1 MRILGK
7 SNMKKTVSMLAI
19 ALINGTMIMAIAS
32 HPAKAISI
40 TQKGVWSKVVGSD
53 PPQTPPSKRGGFRKP
68 PFLRGVWGDPA
79 TGKALELSTG
89 FDHTPQKGEE
99 KPSLLK
105 QELPAAE
112 SEEVKLTIEDVV
124 FLAVENN
131 RDIKNAYLDRIVQ
144 RGDLEI
150 AEDKFVPNLRPQ
162 FSIDGRRN
170 AVGASNT
177 DTRNAEISAEVSS
190 PIPTGGELRVQ
201 WRGSGQN
208 RETNALGAGDENSL
222 TQNLQLSFDQ
232 PLFRGFGIDVNRASI
247 EIARLNE
254 ANNILSLK
262 STIINTITNAIQRY
276 RALLRAQEQLKIGQ
290 LALESAKRQLE
301 ITKAFVEAGRRAP
314 VDIVEAE
321 ANVANREV
329 DLLANENGLKAARSN
344 LIEILDIDRN
354 QKLVAGETPDLE
366 SPTSLEPSQLL
377 QVALVNNP
385 DYLRSQLRNSTA
397 KFDLLLAEDRARSDL
412 NLNIGYS
419 LNSGNNIDNTT
430 DLRAGLTFSRDFGRQ
445 RQEEKQDVN
454 RRRINLQKT
463 QIDLQEARE
472 SLEIEVKDRIRDIEV
487 DLRRVELARKARE
500 LSEQQFENEREKL
513 RLGVQGTRLVDV
525 LNSEDELVRARNREL
540 DAIISY
546 LDDLTRLEQTL
557 GITLKRWNVSI
568 DVNGS

>member
-1 MRILGK
+1 M
-7 SNMKKTVSMLAI
+7 MKKTASVLAI
-19 ALINGTMIMAIAS
+19 AAIAS
-32 HPAKAISI
+32 TLMGGAIAYHPAKAMSI
-40 TQKGVWSKVVGSD
+40 T
-53 PPQTPPSKRGGFRKP
+53 
-68 PFLRGVWGDPA
+68 
-79 TGKALELSTG
+79 
-89 FDHTPQKGEE
+89 QKGEE

-150 AEDKFVPNLRPQ
+150 AEDIFVPNLTPQ
-162 FSIDGRRN
+162 FSIDSRRN

-190 PIPTGGELRVQ
+190 RIPTGGELRVQ
-201 WRGSGQN
+201 WRGTGQN
-208 RETNALGAGDENSL
+208 QETNALSGVDENSL
-222 TQNLQLSFDQ
+222 TQNLQLSFEQ

-385 DYLRSQLRNSTA
+385 DYLRSQLRQKTA

-419 LNSGNNIDNTT
+419 LNSGNRIENTT

-454 RRRINLQKT
+454 RRRINLQQT
-463 QIDLQEARE
+463 QIDLQETRE

-557 GITLKRWNVSI
+557 GITLQRWNVSI
-568 DVNGS
+568 DVNRS